1 MAHKFAQIA
10 FTPTVRA
17 IQSEEGSRTAYA
29 RFDEGEDHHNRLSA
43 REATFIAARDS
54 FYMATVSETGWP
66 YVQHRGGPAGFVKVL
81 DESTIGFADYS
92 GNRQFIST
100 GNLKSDNRVALF
112 FMDYPNRKRLK
123 MLGRVHAVGPD
134 ELGQLARLTDDHYPA
149 RIARGLVI
157 AVEGF
162 DWNCPQHITPRY
174 TEADLGEQLA
184 ALRAENARLKALLD
198 SSEQGPPRTASPS

>member
-17 IQSEEGSRTAYA
+17 VQLEEGSRTAYA
-29 RFDEGEDHHNRLSA
+29 RMDEGEDHHHQLSA
-43 REATFIAARDS
+43 RETAFIAARDS

-66 YVQHRGGPAGFVKVL
+66 YVQHRGGPGGFVKVL
-81 DESTIGFADYS
+81 DESTIGFADYA
-92 GNRQFIST
+92 GNRQYVST
-100 GNLKSDNRVALF
+100 GNLKTDNRVALF

-123 MLGRVHAVGPD
+123 MLGRVRAVGPN
-134 ELGQLARLTDDHYPA
+134 EFEQLAHLRDENYPA
-149 RIARGLVI
+149 KITRGFVI

-174 TEADLGEQLA
+174 TEAEIEGQLA
-184 ALRAENARLKALLD
+184 ALRAENTQLKALLRD
-198 SSEQGPPRTASPS
+198 AEHAPIETVLPA